1 MLGVRYTPLEAPS
14 VDEVGGITNP
24 DKVFAPF
31 FSDFCSRFWFT
42 YRKDFPN
49 IEPSYFTCD
58 AGWGCMLRSGQMV
71 LAQGISFHLL
81 GRGTAISL
89 HSLIVPHTALIQNGV
104 WILDTLRPTTRYLK
118 LAVLILNLIFFFL
131 VIDSTLVC

>member
-31 FSDFCSRFWFT
+31 FSDFCSRLWFT

-71 LAQGISFHLL
+71 LAQGLSFHLL

-89 HSLIVPHTALIQNGV
+89 HSLIFPNTALIKE
-104 WILDTLRPTTRYLK
+104 WRLDSGHSPTYDEVPETFK
-118 LAVLILNLIFFFL
+118 VLILNLIFSFL
-131 VIDSTLVC
+131 